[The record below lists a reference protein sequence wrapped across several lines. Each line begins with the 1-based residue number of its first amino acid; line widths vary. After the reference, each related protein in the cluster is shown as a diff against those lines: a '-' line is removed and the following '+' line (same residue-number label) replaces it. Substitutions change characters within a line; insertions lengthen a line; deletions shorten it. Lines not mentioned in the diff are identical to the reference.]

1 MGRLLTA
8 LLPLLYRNPDIVVL
22 DLQDGGGIR
31 GIAGGGGGG
40 GVTSQLHHDNC
51 NTITTALAVSL
62 DLGNLVPCTRE
73 CGYHQMVRWR
83 LQ

>member
-1 MGRLLTA
+1 MKWLGCSH
-8 LLPLLYRNPDIVVL
+8 PSYPRNPDIVVL
-22 DLQDGGGIR
+22 DLQDCGGIR
-31 GIAGGGGGG
+31 RIAGGG
-40 GVTSQLHHDNC
+40 VEISQLHHDNC

-62 DLGNLVPCTRE
+62 DLGNLVLCTWE